1 MRAVEVSRQG
11 FGSFRETTSQ
21 ERETDRER
29 EREQEKDQTERITK
43 RPGTEKM
50 KIRETGWGK

>member
-11 FGSFRETTSQ
+11 FGSFRETTS
-21 ERETDRER
+21 RER
-29 EREQEKDQTERITK
+29 EREKQEKDQTERITK